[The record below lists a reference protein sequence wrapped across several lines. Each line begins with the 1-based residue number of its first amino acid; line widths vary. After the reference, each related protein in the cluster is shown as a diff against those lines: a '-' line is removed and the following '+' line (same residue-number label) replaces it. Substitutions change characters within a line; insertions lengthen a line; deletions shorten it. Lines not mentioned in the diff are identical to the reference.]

1 MRCHRTDTA
10 HKSQINRPDG
20 RERQSEPG
28 LLRSRRT
35 YGGTYPSAGGRVPP
49 TFVIIG
55 NRKEITME
63 DKRYMDFSD
72 IKLQQPLSNVKRTEK
87 TNDTLIIPA
96 NFLTTMERF
105 FDAEKTEYTTI
116 ENPSLYS
123 QDKINASLDR
133 FTELDHVF
141 IMEEP
146 VLFISPFDAEALFKW
161 TQQLYGET
169 MDPSYRKYLDD
180 QNAASEE
187 YYYKYEAE

>member
-1 MRCHRTDTA
+1 
-10 HKSQINRPDG
+10 
-20 RERQSEPG
+20 
-28 LLRSRRT
+28 
-35 YGGTYPSAGGRVPP
+35 
-49 TFVIIG
+49 
-55 NRKEITME
+55 ME

-141 IMEEP
+141 ALEEP
-146 VLFISPFDAEALFKW
+146 VLFISPFDADALFDWAK
-161 TQQLYGET
+161 QLYGKS
-169 MDPSYRKYLDD
+169 MDPSYRQYLDD
-180 QNAASEE
+180 QRAESEE
-187 YYYKYEAE
+187 YYYKYIAE